1 MLEARL
7 LGAFQ
12 IQSGKK
18 SVSLTSRQ
26 AQSLFAFLVLNA
38 GTSFRREKLAGQL
51 WPESTEESARDY
63 LRHALW
69 RIRKA
74 LQEASSAAYLK
85 SDDLTIAFDAS
96 ADYWLDVAQIREVS
110 EQASAEELMEA
121 LSAYSGELLPG
132 FYDEWVVLERQHLQ
146 GTYERKVERLLES
159 LQEAG
164 RWDEVL
170 EWGEKWI
177 ALGQRPEAA
186 YRCLMSAHAAKGDLS
201 KVVAA
206 YERCAK
212 SMRDFGVEPS
222 EPTRL
227 LFADL
232 RAGGGAPAVT
242 AGSGRKPG
250 SRRAPAGRLPA
261 PLTSFIGRT
270 KELQQVAR
278 LILASRLVTLAGS
291 GGVGKTRLALQSAG
305 HAKSNFKDG
314 VFWVDLVGLVDGE
327 LIPQQIAQ
335 CLDLQEQPHEPIMV
349 SVKNYLATRAALL
362 VIDNCEHLVEASARN
377 VEQLLAACPKIRIL
391 TTSRERLGLFSEV
404 VWFVPSLSEG
414 TSLQLFAER
423 ARSARHDFVLNESNR
438 SSVEQICQRIDRL
451 PLAIELA
458 AARVAMLSVAEI
470 AQHLDDRFALL
481 TTGSRTALSHQ
492 QTLRGTIDWSHELLT
507 LPERILF
514 RRLALFTGGFTLAAI
529 ESVCRVDRQEM
540 GSIVDLLGR
549 LVDKSLVIADPSEQ
563 GAETRYHML
572 ESIRQFADEKLR
584 ESGEMDAFRDRHLDF
599 FLGLAE
605 EAELELRGPSQTDWF
620 NRLEPE
626 LENFRTAMVGSMGKQ
641 PGSPEHF
648 DASQLEKG
656 LRLAGAL
663 NNFWERNH
671 RREALALIEGM
682 LSHASA
688 SSIGCAKAL
697 VSMGMLHW
705 ASSEHEQAKPYL
717 ERASRVARELK
728 DQRVLAWSES
738 HLGAAMIALGEYDD
752 ARPHLEEVRRITRSL
767 TVQGNLILGWTL
779 AFLGDIPFAQGDQE
793 AARELYEESARFAE
807 ETHDINTLTYCSRR
821 LGYLALQQ
829 SQYAMAQQCFTE
841 SLRYNE
847 EISHDQGINRCV
859 AAFACL
865 RAAQG
870 RSEQAVQLCGAVEGY
885 LISVSASLFHWDE
898 EFFKLNLSN
907 LRGKLPETRFRKLW
921 TKGQKMSLTEAV
933 ALALSKD

>member
-1 MLEARL
+1 L
-7 LGAFQ
+7 
-12 IQSGKK
+12 I
-18 SVSLTSRQ
+18 
-26 AQSLFAFLVLNA
+26 LNA

-51 WPESTEESARDY
+51 WPESTEDSARDY

-74 LQEASSAAYLK
+74 LQEASSATYLK

-96 ADYWLDVAQIREVS
+96 TAYWLDVAGVREVS
-110 EQASAEELMEA
+110 EKAPAEELIEA
-121 LSAYSGELLPG
+121 LSSYSGELLPG

-146 GTYERKVERLLES
+146 GIYERKVERLLES

-164 RWDEVL
+164 RWEQVL

-177 ALGQRPEAA
+177 ALGQKPEAA
-186 YRCLMSAHAAKGDLS
+186 YRYLMSAHAAKGDLS
-201 KVVAA
+201 KVATT
-206 YERCAK
+206 YERCVK
-212 SMRDFGVEPS
+212 SMRDFDLEPS
-222 EPTRL
+222 EQTRL
-227 LFADL
+227 LFSDL
-232 RAGGGAPAVT
+232 RAGRGAPAVA
-242 AGSGRKPG
+242 AGSGRELG
-250 SRRAPAGRLPA
+250 SRRTRPGRLPA
-261 PLTSFIGRT
+261 PLTSFVGRT
-270 KELQQVAR
+270 KELKEVAS
-278 LILASRLVTLAGS
+278 LISASRLVTLAGS
-291 GGVGKTRLALQSAG
+291 GGVGKTRLAVQSAQ

-335 CLDLQEQPHEPIMV
+335 SLDLQEQPHEPIMV
-349 SVKNYLATRAALL
+349 SVKNYLTSRETLL

-377 VEQLLAACPKIRIL
+377 VEQLLTACPKIRIL

-423 ARSARHDFVLNESNR
+423 ARSARHDFALNESNR
-438 SSVEQICQRIDRL
+438 SSVEQICQRIDRM

-507 LPERILF
+507 PPERILF
-514 RRLALFTGGFTLAAI
+514 RRLALFSGGFTLAAL
-529 ESVCRVDRQEM
+529 ESVCKVDGQEP
-540 GSIVDLLGR
+540 GSIVDLLGK
-549 LVDKSLVIADPSEQ
+549 LVDKSLVIPDPSEQ

-584 ESGEMDAFRDRHLDF
+584 ESGEMDAFRDRHLDC

-605 EAELELRGPSQTDWF
+605 EAEMELRGPRQTDWF

-626 LENFRTAMVGSMGKQ
+626 LENLRTAMVWSMGKQ
-641 PGSPEHF
+641 PGSPEY
-648 DASQLEKG
+648 AAAPRLEKG

-682 LSHASA
+682 LSHASF

-705 ASSEHEQAKPYL
+705 ASSEHEQARPHL
-717 ERASRVARELK
+717 ERASRMARELK

-738 HLGAAMIALGEYDD
+738 HLGAALVALGEYDD
-752 ARPHLEEVRRITRSL
+752 ARPHLEEVRGITQSL
-767 TVQGNLILGWTL
+767 PVQGSLILGWTL
-779 AFLGDIPFAQGDQE
+779 AFLGDIPFAQGDPQ
-793 AARELYEESARFAE
+793 AAKELYEESARLAK

-829 SQYAMAQQCFTE
+829 SQYAMAEQCFTE
-841 SLRYNE
+841 SLQYNE

-870 RSEQAVQLCGAVEGY
+870 RSEQAAQLCGAVESY
-885 LISVSASLFHWDE
+885 LASVSASLFHWDE
-898 EFFKLNLSN
+898 EFFKLNLSR
-907 LRGKLPETRFRKLW
+907 LREKLPEARFQKLW
-921 TKGQKMSLTEAV
+921 MKGQKMSLAEAV
-933 ALALSKD
+933 ALAFSQG